1 MSLKSAITSLLQVT
15 NIVLMLRNSSP
26 DIRKFVVWR
35 VDKSD
40 PQEVLNRLEIES
52 ATFNDGLKIFE
63 HPLETGAVITD
74 HVIKDPNEA
83 LIQAYIAED
92 DADTLKELEYL
103 YINAIPLKL
112 RVENTVI
119 ERAIIKD
126 KPFKLDA
133 AHFDKTAYSIT
144 FREEQEVSP
153 VYTSMPARKVQK
165 KANAS
170 RVNSGVKQ
178 AKRTSVSSS
187 KKASW
192 AYSLVHGGRT

>member
-1 MSLKSAITSLLQVT
+1 MSLKSLVTSLLQVT

-35 VDKSD
+35 VDKSN

-52 ATFNDGLKIFE
+52 ATFNDSLKIFE

-119 ERAIIKD
+119 DISKVNPESDVKTIK
-126 KPFKLDA
+126 
-133 AHFDKTAYSIT
+133 IT
-144 FREEQEVSP
+144 LSLGIYEMKENDNDEDLL
-153 VYTSMPARKVQK
+153 K
-165 KANAS
+165 KADKALY
-170 RVNSGVKQ
+170 Q
-178 AKRTSVSSS
+178 AKNT
-187 KKASW
+187 
-192 AYSLVHGGRT
+192 GRNKVVVQDE